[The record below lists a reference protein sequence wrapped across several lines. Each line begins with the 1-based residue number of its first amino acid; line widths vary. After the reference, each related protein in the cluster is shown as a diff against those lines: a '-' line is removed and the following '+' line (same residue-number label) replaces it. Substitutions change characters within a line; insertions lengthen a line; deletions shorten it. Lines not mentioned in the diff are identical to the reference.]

1 METLVYGGLSGGSR
15 RGLSVNLANSG
26 SVKKVNIWQCCDWS
40 KHDWVTVLRQITT
53 FDVEISEN
61 EDEDVQ
67 YQPQIWVCR
76 SDYHNV
82 WLGEFK
88 FEYPK
93 LHNLWMVP
101 NYQLLGLTYGYKGL
115 LLILGLF
122 LAYETRSVKVR
133 TSWNYLG
140 QQLWTIF
147 TVAWLE
153 LIYRLSKLTTAD
165 WWECLSIMLQSYAS
179 SPRQSP
185 WLLRISK
192 MQLLLLWLLQ
202 MSFAVTSPWLWSLCQ
217 RLAIFD
223 CKVLISLMMI
233 FFCSGC
239 FYNPTP
245 WTWSSRTWR
254 WGWEEETRTGG

>member
-1 METLVYGGLSGGSR
+1 MFSNPPCFTWCWQLNYILDPSGSVETVVHGGLSGGSR

-53 FDVEISEN
+53 FDVEVSEN

-133 TSWNYLG
+133 TPQTIVKHLYSCMTRSYL
-140 QQLWTIF
+140 
-147 TVAWLE
+147 
-153 LIYRLSKLTTAD
+153 
-165 WWECLSIMLQSYAS
+165 
-179 SPRQSP
+179 
-185 WLLRISK
+185 
-192 MQLLLLWLLQ
+192 
-202 MSFAVTSPWLWSLCQ
+202 
-217 RLAIFD
+217 
-223 CKVLISLMMI
+223 
-233 FFCSGC
+233 
-239 FYNPTP
+239 
-245 WTWSSRTWR
+245 
-254 WGWEEETRTGG
+254 